1 MSYVLLC
8 PMCPIAIQW
17 DRIQLNWTHGFFSR
31 LTHLATC
38 NLYPRPR
45 ALSCATA
52 SEVRTTLCTPVE
64 STHTCSP
71 TVAQI
76 SAFISCV
83 EWPTF
88 MQVPE
93 REAREVSVERSSP
106 AADCRSNCPGLS
118 SVLERDQAGGSDSC
132 RDDAALWK
140 LVPVVRELMSLPA
153 RKLPS
158 SPRRVSISA
167 AACRLPT
174 SPRSIPISAR
184 WVCAAAGRVTV
195 ARPGPRG

>member
-1 MSYVLLC
+1 M
-8 PMCPIAIQW
+8 I
-17 DRIQLNWTHGFFSR
+17 SR
-31 LTHLATC
+31 LCCEFRLFGYLGSVDSIVGFWIVKGILVINPPGGYCPGLKVHISPYT
-38 NLYPRPR
+38 YPGL

-118 SVLERDQAGGSDSC
+118 SVLERDQAGGSDS
-132 RDDAALWK
+132 
-140 LVPVVRELMSLPA
+140 
-153 RKLPS
+153 
-158 SPRRVSISA
+158 
-167 AACRLPT
+167 
-174 SPRSIPISAR
+174 
-184 WVCAAAGRVTV
+184 
-195 ARPGPRG
+195 